1 MFIDSH
7 AHLEMRDFNSD
18 RPEVVKRALDAGVG
32 CIITV
37 GTTLRDCRKALS
49 IAAQYETVYAV
60 IGIHPHEVKAID
72 AKTYDTL
79 KTLAQNHKVV
89 AYGETGLDF
98 FRNLSPRDVQIR
110 RFGEQLDLA
119 EELDLPVVI
128 HDREAHAETLNMLKG
143 WKGKR
148 RGVVH
153 CFSGTK
159 AMAKTCLDM
168 GFYISIPGPITFP
181 KSEKLREIVKDIPID
196 RLLLE
201 TDCPYLTPEPHRG
214 KRNEPAYV
222 VHTARRIAEIKGLSL
237 EDVGRITSRNAKE
250 LFSLL
255 ITLS

>member
-7 AHLEMRDFNSD
+7 AHLEMKEFNRDRS
-18 RPEVVKRALDAGVG
+18 EVVKRALKAGVG

-37 GTTLRDCRKALS
+37 GTTLSDCRKALS
-49 IAAQYETVYAV
+49 IAAQHETVYAA

-72 AKTYDTL
+72 AKTYDAL
-79 KTLAQNHKVV
+79 KTMAQNRKVV

-128 HDREAHAETLNMLKG
+128 HDREAHDETMNILKA

-153 CFSGTK
+153 CFSGDRT
-159 AMAKTCLDM
+159 MARKCLDL
-168 GFYISIPGPITFP
+168 GFYISVPGPITFP
-181 KSEKLREIVKDIPID
+181 KSDKLRDIVKDIPID

-201 TDCPYLTPEPHRG
+201 TDAPYLTPEPHRG
-214 KRNEPAYV
+214 KRNEPSYV
-222 VHTARRIAEIKGLSL
+222 VHTARRIAEVKGLPL
-237 EDVGRITSRNAKE
+237 DDVGRITSRNAKE
-250 LFSLL
+250 LFSLP

>member
-1 MFIDSH
+1 VFIDSH
-7 AHLEMRDFNSD
+7 AHLEMREFNRD
-18 RPEVVKRALDAGVG
+18 RPEVMKRALEAGVG
-32 CIITV
+32 CVITV
-37 GTTLRDCRKALS
+37 GTTLSDCAKALS
-49 IAAQYETVYAV
+49 LAAQYETVYAV

-72 AKTYDTL
+72 AKTYDAL
-79 KTLAQNHKVV
+79 KPMAQNRKVV
-89 AYGETGLDF
+89 AYGEIGLDF
-98 FRNLSPRDVQIR
+98 FRNLSPRGIQIT

-168 GFYISIPGPITFP
+168 GFYISIPGPITYP

-222 VHTARRIAEIKGLSL
+222 VHTARRIAEVKGLSL
-237 EDVGRITSRNAKE
+237 EDLGRITSRNTKE
-250 LFSLL
+250 LFRLPIVIS
-255 ITLS
+255 

>member
-37 GTTLRDCRKALS
+37 GTTLSDCRKALS

-79 KTLAQNHKVV
+79 KTLAQNNKVV

-119 EELDLPVVI
+119 EELGLPVVI
-128 HDREAHAETLNMLKG
+128 HDREAHNETMNLLKA

-153 CFSGTK
+153 CFSGDRT
-159 AMAKTCLDM
+159 MARKCLDL
-168 GFYISIPGPITFP
+168 GFYISIPGPITYP

-201 TDCPYLTPEPHRG
+201 TDAPYLTPEPHRG

-222 VHTARRIAEIKGLSL
+222 VHTARRIAEVKGLSL

-250 LFSLL
+250 LFSLP
-255 ITLS
+255 IAIS